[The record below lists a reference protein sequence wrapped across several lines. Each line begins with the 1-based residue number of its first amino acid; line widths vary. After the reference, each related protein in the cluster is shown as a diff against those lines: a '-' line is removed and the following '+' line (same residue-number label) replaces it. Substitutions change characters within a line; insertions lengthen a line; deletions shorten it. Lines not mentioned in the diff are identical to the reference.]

1 MKEEKTGH
9 GVFSG
14 ENDTEISSK
23 LSISILER
31 KPGRSAP
38 LKWRLEESDDEK
50 TMTGTVNTSDH
61 SDFPAV
67 YFGLC
72 IMHHSVC

>member
-1 MKEEKTGH
+1 MKEKTGH

-14 ENDTEISSK
+14 ENGTEISSK

-31 KPGRSAP
+31 KHGRRAH
-38 LKWRLEESDDEK
+38 LKSWLEESDDEM
-50 TMTGTVNTSDH
+50 TMTGTVNFSGY